1 MMRIKRLHLYL
12 ILAGIAIG
20 LVVFIVPLKALATEW
35 LLVNEPL
42 HASVE
47 AVGGL
52 AAILMAIFLTLK
64 REEEYGGKLFL
75 LAMGFLGMGL
85 LDVLHAA
92 SLPGHGFVLLRSV
105 ASFVGAFW
113 FALIWVPWRMSERD
127 AVWMRWTPWAV
138 VIGVMLFGI
147 WTSAAR
153 ETLPIMMEARTFT
166 TTAYT
171 INLLSAVFFMA
182 ASTRFLIDFGRI
194 GRPEIYLFACMA
206 TLFGLANL

>member
-1 MMRIKRLHLYL
+1 MMRIERVHRYL
-12 ILAGIAIG
+12 ILAGIAAG
-20 LVVFIVPLKALATEW
+20 LVLFILALKALGTEG
-35 LLVNEPL
+35 LRVNEPL

-64 REEEYGGKLFL
+64 RREEYGGKLFL
-75 LAMGFLGMGL
+75 LAMGFFGMGL

-127 AVWMRWTPWAV
+127 AVWMQGTPWAV
-138 VIGVMLFGI
+138 VIGVIIFGI
-147 WTSAAR
+147 WTSEAR
-153 ETLPIMMEARTFT
+153 ETLPIMVEARTFT

-171 INLLSAVFFMA
+171 LNLFSAVFFMA
-182 ASTRFLIDFGRI
+182 A
-194 GRPEIYLFACMA
+194 A
-206 TLFGLANL
+206 